1 MDAAKLQ
8 DKIYAGYAKAAKR
21 IGYVYDVYRPAGAA
35 DPLTVKVASLN
46 ASFSAQEWTY
56 TRPNLPE
63 KPYWYCLIDGRQTQ
77 VGDYLVRGEN
87 VYFIGGMQENLP
99 ILAVGCNRRIW
110 VTRPASDDDAVGDV
124 GYGGLCAGDDVPVL
138 GSPGGAGGWPC
149 AELFGGKTRTHA
161 ELPASGD
168 EHGFR
173 IWLPVSVPIV
183 IASGDIVIDDLGRRF
198 SVGGAERSEQMWRL
212 DLTEV
217 HV

>member
-8 DKIYAGYAKAAKR
+8 DRIYAGYSKAAKR
-21 IGYVYDVYRPAGAA
+21 IGYVYDVYRPAAAA
-35 DPLTVKVASLN
+35 DPLTTKVTSLN

-77 VGDYLVRGEN
+77 VGDYLVRGDQI
-87 VYFIGGMQENLP
+87 YFIGGMQDNLP
-99 ILAVGCNRRIW
+99 ILAVGCNRKVW
-110 VTRPASDDDAVGDV
+110 VTRPAASSAVGNV
-124 GYGGLCAGDDVPVL
+124 GYSGLCAGDDDFAL

-149 AELFGGKTRTHA
+149 AQLFGGKTRTHA

-173 IWLPVSVPIV
+173 FWLPVSVPITLQ
-183 IASGDIVIDDLGRRF
+183 SCDILIDDLGRRF
-198 SVGGAERSEQMWRL
+198 SVGGAEATEQMWRL
-212 DLTEV
+212 DVTEV

>member
-35 DPLTVKVASLN
+35 DPLTAKVASLN

-110 VTRPASDDDAVGDV
+110 VTRPASDDSAVGAV
-124 GYGGLCAGDDVPVL
+124 GYSGVCAADDDVVL

-149 AELFGGKTRTHA
+149 AELFGGKKRTHA

-183 IASGDIVIDDLGRRF
+183 IASGDIVVDDLGRRF

-212 DLTEV
+212 DMTEV

>member
-21 IGYVYDVYRPAGAA
+21 IGYVYDVYRPAAA
-35 DPLTVKVASLN
+35 ANPLTNKVTSLN

-56 TRPNLPE
+56 TRPSLPD
-63 KPYWYCLIDGRQTQ
+63 KPFWYCLIDGRLTQ
-77 VGDYLVRGEN
+77 LGDYLVRGGQI
-87 VYFIGGMQENLP
+87 YFIGGIQDNLP
-99 ILAVGCNRRIW
+99 IVAVECNRRIW
-110 VTRPASDDDAVGDV
+110 VTRPPAQTVVGNV
-124 GYGGLCAGDDVPVL
+124 GYSGLCAGNDEFVL

-149 AELFGGKTRTHA
+149 AELFGGRTRSH
-161 ELPASGD
+161 ESLPASGD

-183 IASGDIVIDDLGRRF
+183 LASGDIVIDDLGRRF

-217 HV
+217 HT

>member
-8 DKIYAGYAKAAKR
+8 GKLYAGYGKAAKR
-21 IGYVYDVYRPAGAA
+21 IGYFYDVFRPAGAA
-35 DPLTVKVASLN
+35 DPMTAKVASLN
-46 ASFSAQEWTY
+46 ASFSAQEWSY
-56 TRPNLPE
+56 TRPGLPE
-63 KPYWYCLIDGRQTQ
+63 KPVWYCTADGRLLQN
-77 VGDYLVRGEN
+77 GDYLVRGEQI
-87 VYFIGGMQENLP
+87 YFIGGMQDNLP
-99 ILAVGCNRRIW
+99 IVAVECNRRIW
-110 VTRPASDDDAVGDV
+110 VTRAASDDNAVGAV
-124 GYGGLCAGDDVPVL
+124 GYSGVCATDDDVVL

>member
-8 DKIYAGYAKAAKR
+8 DRIYAGYAKAAKR
-21 IGYVYDVYRPAGAA
+21 IGYVYDVYRPAAAA
-35 DPLTVKVASLN
+35 DPLTAKVASLN

-77 VGDYLVRGEN
+77 VGDYLVRGDT
-87 VYFIGGMQENLP
+87 VYFIGGMQDNLP
-99 ILAVGCNRRIW
+99 ILAVGCNRRVW
-110 VTRPASDDDAVGDV
+110 VTRPPAQTGVGNV
-124 GYGGLCAGDDVPVL
+124 GYSGLCAGDDEFVL

-149 AELFGGKTRTHA
+149 AELFGGRTRSH
-161 ELPASGD
+161 ESLPASGD

-183 IASGDIVIDDLGRRF
+183 LASGDILIDDLGRRF
-198 SVGGAERSEQMWRL
+198 SIGGAERSEQMWRL

-217 HV
+217 HA